1 MLLFVEGIVRIQN
14 ILLDCNNEFRVLGC
28 SLGDLIGNTGKK
40 HLWDKR
46 EKSQID
52 VIVLHYISAAATC
65 PLSPYDLGAILKIF
79 CDYGVSSHFLIDRQ
93 GVVFRLVPEAEKAWH
108 CGGSLMPAPDL
119 RINVNEFSIGIEL
132 MATAQSGFTD
142 LQYDSAVRLSL
153 FLEQHFN
160 VEFSYV
166 GHDTI
171 AGPEAVE
178 LGLRKELKVDP
189 GSLFD
194 WNLFRNNLS
203 VLRSS
208 IFAD

>member
-1 MLLFVEGIVRIQN
+1 
-14 ILLDCNNEFRVLGC
+14 
-28 SLGDLIGNTGKK
+28 
-40 HLWDKR
+40 
-46 EKSQID
+46 
-52 VIVLHYISAAATC
+52 
-65 PLSPYDLGAILKIF
+65 
-79 CDYGVSSHFLIDRQ
+79 
-93 GVVFRLVPEAEKAWH
+93 
-108 CGGSLMPAPDL
+108 MPAPDL